1 MNPGSITELPESLK
15 NQRVTSCVG
24 ACLDSHDEIA
34 TRMTKQIFLHTGA
47 ASATDSPAMPNDN
60 HTDGVKRI
68 TVSMPDET
76 YQALDRLVQQRG
88 FDNRS
93 QAVSEMIHQH
103 AAQHLEKIGTEVM
116 AGTLT
121 VVYDE
126 SKSAL
131 LRDLSRIFREHIAEV
146 ISSQHVLLEDDHVL
160 EVILM
165 QGPART
171 LREIANK
178 LVTCKGVKTAQL
190 TLTPHLIPPL
200 HAKRARD

>member
-1 MNPGSITELPESLK
+1 MAS
-15 NQRVTSCVG
+15 
-24 ACLDSHDEIA
+24 EISGEGL
-34 TRMTKQIFLHTGA
+34 R
-47 ASATDSPAMPNDN
+47 
-60 HTDGVKRI
+60 RI
-68 TVSMPDET
+68 TVSMPEDA
-76 YQALDRLVQQRG
+76 YQELDRLVQERG

-93 QAVSEMIHQH
+93 RAVCEMIHLH
-103 AAQHLEKIGTEVM
+103 AAQHLGKLGTQVM
-116 AGTLT
+116 AGTLS

-146 ISSQHVLLEDDHVL
+146 ISSQHVLLEEDHVL
-160 EVILM
+160 EVVLM

-178 LVTCKGVKTAQL
+178 LITCKGVKTAHL

-200 HAKRARD
+200 HAKANGNSA